1 MKSYFRIVA
10 VVAIIYVIGVLLLI
24 FFTENLTS
32 GKNGT
37 KGEVSALN
45 DIARTAEANRNDLSV
60 LDEYTFE
67 FDYVIVDMTQN
78 LLYINSSR
86 NLNQEKITVE
96 TAIQNRYPYMY
107 LKSGDKIWGCLIE
120 LDDGLSS
127 VRRIRNRFI
136 IGISLAGLVI
146 IIAMAGFGLYIN
158 QNVIAPFR
166 NMKDFAGKVAQGNLD
181 EPLAMDRGNMF
192 GAFSESFDIMREEL
206 AQSRKRELELQ
217 KKERELVAS
226 LSHDLKTPVTGIKL
240 TAELMQMRLSVKKEQ
255 NVDFNKENEDK
266 LSEGQ
271 AMISSE
277 EIDILSTDAE
287 GIRQKAEQIDAL
299 VSDLFTTTLDDLGE
313 FKVSLNDED
322 SSVLTSLVE
331 SYDNKR
337 LVTSQMIP
345 DVVINI
351 DKNRMGQ
358 VIGNIISNSYKYAGT
373 RIDISYRLSEGYLE
387 MEIKDHGPGVPSEEL
402 DLITN
407 KFYRGKDWQETDK
420 DGNGLGLYIAKTLMQ
435 KMNGDLVAESD
446 GDGLAITL
454 IIPLS

>member
-1 MKSYFRIVA
+1 MKSYIRIVA
-10 VVAIIYVIGVLLLI
+10 VVALIYVIGVILLI
-24 FFTENLTS
+24 IFTGNLTS
-32 GKNGT
+32 GNNST

-45 DIARTAEANRNDLSV
+45 DIARTAESNRTDLSI
-60 LDEYTFE
+60 LDKYSFD
-67 FDYVIVDMTQN
+67 FDYIIVDMTQN
-78 LLYINSSR
+78 ILYTSSSR
-86 NLNQEKITVE
+86 DLSQEKITVE
-96 TAIQNRYPYMY
+96 TAIQNHYPYIY

-136 IGISLAGLVI
+136 IGISLAGLMI

-255 NVDFNKENEDK
+255 DAKA
-266 LSEGQ
+266 L
-271 AMISSE
+271 ISLE
-277 EIDILSTDAE
+277 EIDVLSADAE

-313 FKVSLNDED
+313 FKVTLNDED
-322 SSVLTSLVE
+322 SSVITSLVE
-331 SYDNKR
+331 SYDNRK
-337 LVTSQMIP
+337 LVTTEEIP
-345 DVVINI
+345 KVVLSI

-358 VIGNIISNSYKYAGT
+358 VIGNVISNSYKYADT

-387 MEIKDHGPGVPSEEL
+387 MEIKDYGPGVPSEEL

-420 DGNGLGLYIAKTLMQ
+420 EGNGLGLYIAKTLMQ

-446 GDGLAITL
+446 GDGLSITL

>member
-1 MKSYFRIVA
+1 MKSYIRIVA
-10 VVAIIYVIGVLLLI
+10 MVALIYVIGVILLI
-24 FFTENLTS
+24 IFTGNLTS
-32 GKNGT
+32 GNNST

-45 DIARTAEANRNDLSV
+45 DIARTAESNRTDLSI
-60 LDEYTFE
+60 LDEYSFD
-67 FDYVIVDMTQN
+67 FDYIIVDMTQN
-78 LLYINSSR
+78 ILYTSSSR
-86 NLNQEKITVE
+86 DLSQEKITVE
-96 TAIQNRYPYMY
+96 TAIQNHYPYIY

-136 IGISLAGLVI
+136 IGISLAGLMI

-255 NVDFNKENEDK
+255 DAKA
-266 LSEGQ
+266 L
-271 AMISSE
+271 ISLE
-277 EIDILSTDAE
+277 EIDVLSADAE

-313 FKVSLNDED
+313 FKVTLNDED
-322 SSVLTSLVE
+322 SSVITSLVE
-331 SYDNKR
+331 SYDNRK
-337 LVTSQMIP
+337 LVTTEEIP
-345 DVVINI
+345 KVVLSI

-358 VIGNIISNSYKYAGT
+358 VIGNVISNSYKYADT

-387 MEIKDHGPGVPSEEL
+387 MEIKDYGPGVPSEEL

-420 DGNGLGLYIAKTLMQ
+420 EGNGLGLYIAKTLMQ

-446 GDGLAITL
+446 GDGLSITL
-454 IIPLS
+454 ITPLS

>member
-1 MKSYFRIVA
+1 MKSYIKIVA
-10 VVAIIYVIGVLLLI
+10 VVAIIYLIGVILLI
-24 FFTENLTS
+24 VFTGNLTS
-32 GKNGT
+32 GSNVA

-45 DIARTAEANRNDLSV
+45 DIAKIAESNQADLTV
-60 LDEYTFE
+60 LDQYSYGFE
-67 FDYVIVDMTQN
+67 YVIVDMTQDI
-78 LLYINSSR
+78 LYTNSSR
-86 NLNQEKITVE
+86 DLSQEKITVE
-96 TAIQNRYPYMY
+96 TAIQNRYPYIY

-127 VRRIRNRFI
+127 VRRIRKRFI

-146 IIAMAGFGLYIN
+146 ILAMAGFGLYIN

-206 AQSRKRELELQ
+206 AQSRRRELELQ

-255 NVDFNKENEDK
+255 DPEISYLEKDKQKEI
-266 LSEGQ
+266 
-271 AMISSE
+271 AISSE
-277 EIDILSTDAE
+277 EMDILSADAE
-287 GIRQKAEQIDAL
+287 GIRQKAEQIDVL
-299 VSDLFTTTLDDLGE
+299 VSDLFASTLDDLGE
-313 FKVSLNDED
+313 FKVTVNDED
-322 SSVLTSLVE
+322 SSVITSLVE
-331 SYDNKR
+331 SYDNRK
-337 LVTSQMIP
+337 LVTTEEIP
-345 DVVINI
+345 KVVLSI

-358 VIGNIISNSYKYAGT
+358 VIGNIISNSYKYADT
-373 RIDISYRLSEGYLE
+373 KIDISYRLSEGYLE
-387 MEIKDHGPGVPSEEL
+387 MEIKDYGPGVPSEEL

-407 KFYRGKDWQETDK
+407 KFYRGKNWQDTDK

-435 KMNGDLVAESD
+435 KMNGDLLAESD
-446 GDGLAITL
+446 GEGLSITL

>member
-1 MKSYFRIVA
+1 MKSYIKIVI
-10 VVAIIYVIGVLLLI
+10 VVASVYLIGVILLI
-24 FFTENLTS
+24 IVTGNLTS
-32 GKNGT
+32 GNNGT

-45 DIARTAEANRNDLSV
+45 DIARTAESNQSDLSV
-60 LDEYTFE
+60 LDEYSYS

-78 LLYINSSR
+78 ILYASSAR
-86 NLNQEKITVE
+86 DLSQEKITVE
-96 TAIQNRYPYMY
+96 TAIQNRYPYIY

-127 VRRIRNRFI
+127 VRRIRKRFI

-146 IIAMAGFGLYIN
+146 ILAMAGFGLYIN
-158 QNVIAPFR
+158 QNVIAPFK

-240 TAELMQMRLSVKKEQ
+240 TAELMQMRLSVKNE
-255 NVDFNKENEDK
+255 ENIE
-266 LSEGQ
+266 L
-271 AMISSE
+271 
-277 EIDILSTDAE
+277 LSTDAE
-287 GIRQKAEQIDAL
+287 GILQKAEQIDAL
-299 VSDLFTTTLDDLGE
+299 VSDLFASTLYDLGE
-313 FKVSLNDED
+313 FKVSVNDED
-322 SSVLTSLVE
+322 SSVISSLVE
-331 SYDNKR
+331 SYDNRK
-337 LVTSQMIP
+337 LVTTEEIP
-345 DVVINI
+345 KVVLSI

-358 VIGNIISNSYKYAGT
+358 VIGNIISNSYKYADT
-373 RIDISYRLSEGYLE
+373 KIDISYRLSEGYLE
-387 MEIKDHGPGVPSEEL
+387 MEIKDYGPGVPSEEL

-407 KFYRGKDWQETDK
+407 KFYRGKNWQDTDK

-435 KMNGDLVAESD
+435 KMNGDLLAESD
-446 GDGLAITL
+446 GEGLSITL

>member
-1 MKSYFRIVA
+1 MKSYIKIVI
-10 VVAIIYVIGVLLLI
+10 VVASVYLIGVILLI
-24 FFTENLTS
+24 IVTGNLTS
-32 GKNGT
+32 GNNGT

-45 DIARTAEANRNDLSV
+45 DIARTAEYKQSDLSV
-60 LDEYTFE
+60 LDEYNYG

-78 LLYINSSR
+78 ILYTNSSR
-86 NLNQEKITVE
+86 DLSQVKITVE
-96 TAIQNRYPYMY
+96 TAIQNRYPYIY

-127 VRRIRNRFI
+127 VRRIRKRFI

-146 IIAMAGFGLYIN
+146 ILAMAGFGLYIN
-158 QNVIAPFR
+158 QNVIAPFK

-240 TAELMQMRLSVKKEQ
+240 TAELMQMRLSVKNE
-255 NVDFNKENEDK
+255 ENIE
-266 LSEGQ
+266 L
-271 AMISSE
+271 
-277 EIDILSTDAE
+277 LSTDAE

-299 VSDLFTTTLDDLGE
+299 VSDLFASTLDDLGE
-313 FKVSLNDED
+313 FKVSVNDED
-322 SSVLTSLVE
+322 SSVISSLVE
-331 SYDNKR
+331 SYDNRK
-337 LVTSQMIP
+337 LVTTEEIP
-345 DVVINI
+345 KVVLSI

-358 VIGNIISNSYKYAGT
+358 VIGNIISNSYKYADT
-373 RIDISYRLSEGYLE
+373 KIDISYRLSEGYLE
-387 MEIKDHGPGVPSEEL
+387 MEIKDYGPGVPSEEL

-407 KFYRGKDWQETDK
+407 KFYRGKNWQDTDK

-435 KMNGDLVAESD
+435 KMNGDLLAESD
-446 GDGLAITL
+446 GEGLSITL

>member
-1 MKSYFRIVA
+1 MKSYIRIVA
-10 VVAIIYVIGVLLLI
+10 VVALIYVIGVLLLI
-24 FFTENLTS
+24 IFTGNLTS
-32 GKNGT
+32 GNNST

-45 DIARTAEANRNDLSV
+45 DIARTAESNRTDLSI
-60 LDEYTFE
+60 LDEYSFD
-67 FDYVIVDMTQN
+67 FDYIIVDMTQN
-78 LLYINSSR
+78 ILYTSSSR
-86 NLNQEKITVE
+86 DLSQEKITVE
-96 TAIQNRYPYMY
+96 TAIQNHYPYIY

-136 IGISLAGLVI
+136 IGISLAGLMI

-255 NVDFNKENEDK
+255 DAKA
-266 LSEGQ
+266 L
-271 AMISSE
+271 ISLE
-277 EIDILSTDAE
+277 EIDVLSADAE

-313 FKVSLNDED
+313 FKVTLNDED
-322 SSVLTSLVE
+322 SSVITSLVE
-331 SYDNKR
+331 SYDNRK
-337 LVTSQMIP
+337 LVTTEEIP
-345 DVVINI
+345 KVVLSI

-358 VIGNIISNSYKYAGT
+358 VIGNVISNSYKYADT

-387 MEIKDHGPGVPSEEL
+387 MEIKDYGPGVPSEEL

-420 DGNGLGLYIAKTLMQ
+420 EGNGLGLYIAKTLMQ

-446 GDGLAITL
+446 GDGLSITL
-454 IIPLS
+454 ITPLS

>member
-1 MKSYFRIVA
+1 MKSYIRIVA
-10 VVAIIYVIGVLLLI
+10 VVALIYVIGVILLI
-24 FFTENLTS
+24 IFTGNLTS
-32 GKNGT
+32 GNNST

-45 DIARTAEANRNDLSV
+45 DIARTAESNRTDLSI
-60 LDEYTFE
+60 LDKYSFD
-67 FDYVIVDMTQN
+67 FDYIIVDMTQN
-78 LLYINSSR
+78 ILYTSSSR
-86 NLNQEKITVE
+86 DLSQEKITVE
-96 TAIQNRYPYMY
+96 TAIQNHYPYIY

-136 IGISLAGLVI
+136 IGISLAGLMI

-255 NVDFNKENEDK
+255 DAKA
-266 LSEGQ
+266 L
-271 AMISSE
+271 ISLE
-277 EIDILSTDAE
+277 EIDVLSADAE

-313 FKVSLNDED
+313 FKVTLNDED
-322 SSVLTSLVE
+322 SSVITSLVE
-331 SYDNKR
+331 SYDNRK
-337 LVTSQMIP
+337 LVTTEEIP
-345 DVVINI
+345 KVVLSI

-358 VIGNIISNSYKYAGT
+358 VIGNVISNSYKYADT

-387 MEIKDHGPGVPSEEL
+387 MEIKDYGPGVPSEEL

-420 DGNGLGLYIAKTLMQ
+420 EGNGLGLYIAKTLMQ

-446 GDGLAITL
+446 GDGLSITL
-454 IIPLS
+454 ITPLS